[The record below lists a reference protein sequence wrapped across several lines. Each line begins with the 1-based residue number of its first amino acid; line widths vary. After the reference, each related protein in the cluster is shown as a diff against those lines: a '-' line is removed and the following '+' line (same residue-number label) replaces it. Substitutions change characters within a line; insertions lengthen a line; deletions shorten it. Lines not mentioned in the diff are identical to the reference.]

1 MKDLGEW
8 RKEID
13 AVDRQIVDLLNRRAE
28 IVLGLA
34 PLKRAQ
40 GVPVYEPNRER
51 LVIDNVDGSNHG
63 PLPTEALKRIYRAV
77 MQEMRAMQNRDD

>member
-8 RKEID
+8 RNEID
-13 AVDRQIVDLLNRRAE
+13 AVDRQIVDLLNRRAR

-34 PLKRAQ
+34 PVKRAQ

-51 LVIDNVDGSNHG
+51 LVIDNVDGSNQG
-63 PLPTEALKRIYRAV
+63 PLSDEALTRIYRAV
-77 MQEMRAMQNRDD
+77 MQEMRAMQNQDD

>member
-8 RKEID
+8 RNEID
-13 AVDRQIVDLLNRRAE
+13 AVDRQIVDLLNQRAR

-34 PLKRAQ
+34 PVKRAQ

-63 PLPTEALKRIYRAV
+63 PLSDEALTRIYRAV
-77 MQEMRAMQNRDD
+77 MQEMRAMQNQDD

>member
-1 MKDLGEW
+1 MKDLGER
-8 RKEID
+8 RKDID
-13 AVDRQIVDLLNRRAE
+13 AVDRQIVDLLNRRAR

-51 LVIDNVDGSNHG
+51 LVIDNVDGANHG
-63 PLPTEALKRIYRAV
+63 PLSDEALKRIYRAV
-77 MQEMRAMQNRDD
+77 MQEMRAMQSRDD

>member
-1 MKDLGEW
+1 MKDLGEC

-13 AVDRQIVDLLNRRAE
+13 AVDRQIVDLLNQRAR

-63 PLPTEALKRIYRAV
+63 PLPDDALKRIYRAV

>member
-13 AVDRQIVDLLNRRAE
+13 AVDRQIVGLLNRRAE

-63 PLPTEALKRIYRAV
+63 PLPNEALKRIYRAV